1 MAHNLSFD
9 EELQG
14 ILSDIVR
21 QRFSISRQINPQSM
35 LFQTVK
41 AAIDDGLIAN
51 GHYDLGNNSQLATI
65 DLTHAHLSA
74 KGEQK
79 LANLTQ
85 SKG

>member
-41 AAIDDGLIAN
+41 AAIDDGLIDD
-51 GHYDLGNNSQLATI
+51 GHYDLGKNSQLATI
-65 DLTHAHLSA
+65 DLTHARLSP

-79 LANLTQ
+79 LTTLA
-85 SKG
+85 K